1 MAQVGNYV
9 LFVGKDHVGEGDP
22 VLGANL
28 LKMALNAFADADELP
43 SAVLL
48 MNSGVKAVADPDNDD
63 VPASLGR
70 MAEAGCEVLSCGT
83 CLDFYGVKDALRVG
97 EVSNMVAIMERMRAA
112 SKVIAL

>member
-1 MAQVGNYV
+1 MATVGDYV
-9 LFVGKDHVGEGDP
+9 LFVGKDRVGEGDP

-28 LKMALNAFADADELP
+28 LKMALNAFAEADELP
-43 SAVLL
+43 AAVLV
-48 MNSGVKAVADPDNDD
+48 MNSGVRALSDPENDD

-70 MAEAGCEVLSCGT
+70 MAEEGTEVLSCGT

-97 EVSNMVAIMERMRAA
+97 EVSNMATIMGRMRAA